1 MIATIKSYLREWQ
14 AILKDVRDRLKR
26 DFDWARIHIPNEIT
40 LQMHFSHPKWE
51 LCNKTMIEQMQQK
64 YDFARA
70 RFEDEES
77 KNKWIVE
84 YEARMMK
91 NLREGVTDAID
102 RLFETQDEFFVPEQS
117 NYAVSHQS
125 GSTVSYTEIGPDGMP
140 MDMHFDIDVMDV
152 DAEDL
157 IDMF

>member
-14 AILKDVRDRLKR
+14 AIQKDIRDRLER
-26 DFDWARIHIPNEIT
+26 DFDWDRIHIPNKIT

-91 NLREGVTDAID
+91 NLRDGVTDAID
-102 RLFETQDEFFVPEQS
+102 TLFETQDEFFGPEQS
-117 NYAVSHQS
+117 NYAISH
-125 GSTVSYTEIGPDGMP
+125 
-140 MDMHFDIDVMDV
+140 
-152 DAEDL
+152 DL
-157 IDMF
+157 SRTSSKVQT